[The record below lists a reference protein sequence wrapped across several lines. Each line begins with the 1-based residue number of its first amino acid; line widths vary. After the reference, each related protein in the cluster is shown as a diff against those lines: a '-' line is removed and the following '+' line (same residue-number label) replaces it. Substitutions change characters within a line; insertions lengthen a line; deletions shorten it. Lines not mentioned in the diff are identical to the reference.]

1 MKHLKII
8 TLLMFTALAL
18 PLSLGAQ
25 SKKDMKAIKA
35 VVKQYQDALNNN
47 SLDGVMAVFDVDA
60 VVLPDDGP
68 AAAGHAAIRENYKPI
83 TDASMTV
90 QITLEIQELIETDD
104 VAYVWSLNYG
114 TIKYKSES
122 ESAIDSKSLMVL
134 RKTMDGWKV
143 HRYMFNGNSPS
154 D

>member
-1 MKHLKII
+1 MKHPKII
-8 TLLMFTALAL
+8 TLLMLGALAI
-18 PLSLGAQ
+18 PMSLGAQ
-25 SKKDMKAIKA
+25 SNKDMKAIKA

-47 SLDGVMAVFDVDA
+47 SLDGVMAVFDDDA

-68 AAAGHAAIRENYKPI
+68 AAAGHAAIRESYEPI
-83 TDASMTV
+83 TSASMSV
-90 QITLEIQELIETDD
+90 QITLEIQELIATDD

-114 TIKYKSES
+114 TIKFKDQNEGD
-122 ESAIDSKSLMVL
+122 IDSKSLMVL

-143 HRYMFNGNSPS
+143 HRYMFNSNNAA